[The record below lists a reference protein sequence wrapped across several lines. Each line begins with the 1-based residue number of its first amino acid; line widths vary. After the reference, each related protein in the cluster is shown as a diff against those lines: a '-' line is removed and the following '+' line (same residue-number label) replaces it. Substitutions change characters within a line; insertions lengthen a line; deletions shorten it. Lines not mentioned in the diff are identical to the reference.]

1 MQAAYTRLMEAAGG
15 LRWHASAMK
24 PVFIAVGLFLAG
36 AVLIDAIPE
45 ADLLPSGVR
54 AVLEDVAS
62 IW

>member
-1 MQAAYTRLMEAAGG
+1 
-15 LRWHASAMK
+15 MK